1 MAIVLGSKRVQD
13 LEQFNDVAI
22 GITLPL
28 QITNTAFNQSFQTI
42 DQVRTNI
49 KSLLLT
55 KRGERVMQPFLGSGL
70 TELLFE
76 QNDEELESRIENTIV
91 QSLQTW
97 LPYVVIDTIIIEQ
110 SNELKDRNS
119 VEVSIT
125 FRINGNPT
133 LETVTF
139 NVEE

>member
-1 MAIVLGSKRVQD
+1 
-13 LEQFNDVAI
+13 
-22 GITLPL
+22 
-28 QITNTAFNQSFQTI
+28 
-42 DQVRTNI
+42 
-49 KSLLLT
+49 
-55 KRGERVMQPFLGSGL
+55 MQPFLGSGL

-76 QNDEELESRIENTIV
+76 QNDEELESRIENTIL
-91 QSLQTW
+91 QSLQNW

-125 FRINGNPT
+125 FRISGNPT

>member
-1 MAIVLGSKRVQD
+1 
-13 LEQFNDVAI
+13 
-22 GITLPL
+22 
-28 QITNTAFNQSFQTI
+28 
-42 DQVRTNI
+42 
-49 KSLLLT
+49 
-55 KRGERVMQPFLGSGL
+55 MQPFLGSGL

-76 QNDEELESRIENTIV
+76 QNDEELEERIENTIV

-110 SNELKDRNS
+110 SNELKDRNR

>member
-1 MAIVLGSKRVQD
+1 
-13 LEQFNDVAI
+13 
-22 GITLPL
+22 
-28 QITNTAFNQSFQTI
+28 
-42 DQVRTNI
+42 
-49 KSLLLT
+49 
-55 KRGERVMQPFLGSGL
+55 MQPFLGSGL
-70 TELLFE
+70 NELLFE

-91 QSLQTW
+91 QSLQDW

-110 SNELKDRNS
+110 TNELRDRNR

>member
-1 MAIVLGSKRVQD
+1 
-13 LEQFNDVAI
+13 
-22 GITLPL
+22 
-28 QITNTAFNQSFQTI
+28 
-42 DQVRTNI
+42 
-49 KSLLLT
+49 
-55 KRGERVMQPFLGSGL
+55 MQPFLGSGL

-76 QNDEELESRIENTIV
+76 QNDEELEERIENTIV

-110 SNELKDRNS
+110 TNELRDRNR

>member
-1 MAIVLGSKRVQD
+1 MAVILGSKKVQD
-13 LEQFNDVAI
+13 LEQFNDTAI

-42 DQVRTNI
+42 EQVRTNI

-55 KRGERVMQPFLGSGL
+55 KRRERVMQPFLGSGL

-76 QNDEELESRIENTIV
+76 QNDEELEERIENTIV
-91 QSLQTW
+91 QSLQNW

-110 SNELKDRNS
+110 SNELKDRNR

>member
-1 MAIVLGSKRVQD
+1 MAIVLGRKLVKD
-13 LEQFNDVAI
+13 LEQFNDTAI

-55 KRGERVMQPFLGSGL
+55 KRRERVMQPFLGSGL

-76 QNDEELESRIENTIV
+76 QNDEELEERIENTIV

>member
-1 MAIVLGSKRVQD
+1 MAVVLGRKLVKD
-13 LEQFNDVAI
+13 LEQFNDTAI

-55 KRGERVMQPFLGSGL
+55 KRRERVMQPFLGSGL

-76 QNDEELESRIENTIV
+76 QNDEDLEDRIENTIV

-119 VEVSIT
+119 LEVSIT

-133 LETVTF
+133 LENVTF

>member
-1 MAIVLGSKRVQD
+1 MAVVLGSKKVQD
-13 LEQFNDVAI
+13 LEQFNDTAI

-55 KRGERVMQPFLGSGL
+55 KRRERVMQPFLGSGL

-76 QNDEELESRIENTIV
+76 QNDEELESRIENTIL
-91 QSLQTW
+91 QSLQNW

>member
-1 MAIVLGSKRVQD
+1 MAVVLGSKKVQD
-13 LEQFNDVAI
+13 LEQFNDTAI

-55 KRGERVMQPFLGSGL
+55 KRRERVMQPFLGSGL

-76 QNDEELESRIENTIV
+76 QNDEELEERIENTIV
-91 QSLQTW
+91 QSLQNW

-110 SNELKDRNS
+110 SNELKDRNR

>member
-1 MAIVLGSKRVQD
+1 MAIVLGRKLVKD
-13 LEQFNDVAI
+13 LEQFNDTAI

-55 KRGERVMQPFLGSGL
+55 KRRERVMQPFLGSGL

-76 QNDEELESRIENTIV
+76 QNDEELEERIENTIV
-91 QSLQTW
+91 QSLQSW

>member
-1 MAIVLGSKRVQD
+1 MAVILGSKRVKD
-13 LEQFNDVAI
+13 LEQFNDTAI

-55 KRGERVMQPFLGSGL
+55 KRKERVMQPLLGSGL
-70 TELLFE
+70 NELVFE
-76 QNDEELESRIENTIV
+76 QNDEDLESRIEETI
-91 QSLQTW
+91 SEALENW
-97 LPYVVIDTIIIEQ
+97 LPYVVVDTIIIEQ
-110 SNELKDRNS
+110 SNELKDRNR
-119 VEVSIT
+119 VEVSIK

-139 NVEE
+139 NVDE

>member
-1 MAIVLGSKRVQD
+1 MAVILGSKKVQD
-13 LEQFNDVAI
+13 LEQFNDTAI

-55 KRGERVMQPFLGSGL
+55 KRRERVMQPFLGSGL

-76 QNDEELESRIENTIV
+76 QNDEELEDRIENTIV

-110 SNELKDRNS
+110 SDELKDRNRL
-119 VEVSIT
+119 EVSIT

>member
-1 MAIVLGSKRVQD
+1 MAVILGSKIVKD
-13 LEQFNDVAI
+13 LEQFNDTAI

-28 QITNTAFNQSFQTI
+28 QITNTAFNQSFKTI

-55 KRGERVMQPFLGSGL
+55 KRKERVMQPLLGSGL
-70 TELLFE
+70 NEILFE
-76 QNDEELESRIENTIV
+76 QNDGDLESRIEDTIV
-91 QSLQTW
+91 ESLENW
-97 LPYVVIDTIIIEQ
+97 LPYVVVDNIIIEQ
-110 SNELKDRNS
+110 TDELKDRNR
-119 VEVSIT
+119 VNVSIT

-139 NVEE
+139 NVDE

>member
-1 MAIVLGSKRVQD
+1 MAVVLGRKIVKD

-55 KRGERVMQPFLGSGL
+55 KRRERVMQPFLGSGL

-76 QNDEELESRIENTIV
+76 QNDADLEDRIENTIV
-91 QSLQTW
+91 QSLQNW

-119 VEVSIT
+119 LEVSIT

-133 LETVTF
+133 LENVTF

>member
-1 MAIVLGSKRVQD
+1 MAVVLGRKIVKD
-13 LEQFNDVAI
+13 LEQFNDTAI

-55 KRGERVMQPFLGSGL
+55 KRRERVMQPFLGSGL

-76 QNDEELESRIENTIV
+76 QNDADLEDRIENTIV
-91 QSLQTW
+91 QSLQNW

-119 VEVSIT
+119 LEVSIT

>member
-1 MAIVLGSKRVQD
+1 MAIVLGSKKVQD
-13 LEQFNDVAI
+13 LQQFNDTAI

-55 KRGERVMQPFLGSGL
+55 KRRERVMQPFLGSGL

-76 QNDEELESRIENTIV
+76 QNDEELEERIENTIV
-91 QSLQTW
+91 QSLQSW

-110 SNELKDRNS
+110 SNELKDRNR

>member
-1 MAIVLGSKRVQD
+1 MAIVLGSKKVQD
-13 LEQFNDVAI
+13 LEQFNDTAI

-55 KRGERVMQPFLGSGL
+55 KRKERVMQPFLGSGL

-76 QNDEELESRIENTIV
+76 QNDEDLEERIENTIV
-91 QSLQTW
+91 QSLQNW

-110 SNELKDRNS
+110 SNELKDRNR

>member
-1 MAIVLGSKRVQD
+1 MAIVLGSKKVQD
-13 LEQFNDVAI
+13 LQQFNDTAI

-55 KRGERVMQPFLGSGL
+55 KRRERVMQPFLGSGL

-76 QNDEELESRIENTIV
+76 QNDDELEERIENTIV
-91 QSLQTW
+91 QSLQNW

-110 SNELKDRNS
+110 SNELKDRNR

>member
-1 MAIVLGSKRVQD
+1 MAIVLGRKLVKD
-13 LEQFNDVAI
+13 LEQFNDTAI

-55 KRGERVMQPFLGSGL
+55 KRRERVMQPFLGSGL

-76 QNDEELESRIENTIV
+76 QNDEELEERIENTIV
-91 QSLQTW
+91 QSLQDW

-110 SNELKDRNS
+110 SNELKDRNRL
-119 VEVSIT
+119 EVSIT

>member
-1 MAIVLGSKRVQD
+1 MAVVLGSKKVQD
-13 LEQFNDVAI
+13 LEQFNDTAI

-55 KRGERVMQPFLGSGL
+55 KRRERVMQPFLGSGL

-76 QNDEELESRIENTIV
+76 QNDEDLEDRIENTIL

-119 VEVSIT
+119 LEVSIT

-139 NVEE
+139 NVQE

>member
-1 MAIVLGSKRVQD
+1 MAVVLGRKLVKD
-13 LEQFNDVAI
+13 LEEFNDVAI

-28 QITNTAFNQSFQTI
+28 QITNTAFNQSFKTI

-55 KRGERVMQPFLGSGL
+55 KRRERVMQPFLGSGL

-76 QNDEELESRIENTIV
+76 QNDADLEDRIENTIV
-91 QSLQTW
+91 QSLQSW

-119 VEVSIT
+119 LEVSIT

>member
-1 MAIVLGSKRVQD
+1 MAVVLGRKLVKD
-13 LEQFNDVAI
+13 LEQFNDTAI

-55 KRGERVMQPFLGSGL
+55 KRRERVMQPFLGSGL

-76 QNDEELESRIENTIV
+76 QNDADLEDRIENTIV
-91 QSLQTW
+91 QSLQNW

-119 VEVSIT
+119 LEVSIT

>member
-1 MAIVLGSKRVQD
+1 MAIVLGSKKVQD

-55 KRGERVMQPFLGSGL
+55 KRKERVMQPLLGSGL
-70 TELLFE
+70 NEILFE
-76 QNDEELESRIENTIV
+76 QNDGDLESRIEDTIV
-91 QSLQTW
+91 QSLETW
-97 LPYVVIDTIIIEQ
+97 LPYVVVDNIIIQ
-110 SNELKDRNS
+110 QTDELKDRNR
-119 VEVSIT
+119 VDVSIT

-139 NVEE
+139 NVVE

>member
-1 MAIVLGSKRVQD
+1 MAVVLGRKIVKD
-13 LEQFNDVAI
+13 LEEFNDTAI

-55 KRGERVMQPFLGSGL
+55 KRRERVMQPFLGSGL

-76 QNDEELESRIENTIV
+76 QNDEDLENTIENTV
-91 QSLQTW
+91 LQSLQDW
-97 LPYVVIDTIIIEQ
+97 LPYVVIDTIIIQ
-110 SNELKDRNS
+110 QTNELKDRNR

>member
-1 MAIVLGSKRVQD
+1 MAVVLGRKLVKD
-13 LEQFNDVAI
+13 LEEFNDVAI

-28 QITNTAFNQSFQTI
+28 QITNTAFNQSFKTI

-55 KRGERVMQPFLGSGL
+55 KRRERVMQPFLGSGL

-76 QNDEELESRIENTIV
+76 QNDADLEDRIENTIV
-91 QSLQTW
+91 QSLQSW

-119 VEVSIT
+119 LEVSIT
-125 FRINGNPT
+125 FRINGNPA

>member
-1 MAIVLGSKRVQD
+1 MAVVLGRKIVKD

-55 KRGERVMQPFLGSGL
+55 KRRERVMQPFLGSGL

-76 QNDEELESRIENTIV
+76 QNDADLEDRIENTIV

-119 VEVSIT
+119 LEVSIT

>member
-1 MAIVLGSKRVQD
+1 MAIVLGSKKVQD
-13 LEQFNDVAI
+13 LQQFNDTAI

-55 KRGERVMQPFLGSGL
+55 KRRERVMQPFLGSGL

-76 QNDEELESRIENTIV
+76 QNDEDLENTIENTV
-91 QSLQTW
+91 LQSLQDW
-97 LPYVVIDTIIIEQ
+97 LPYVVIDTIIIQ
-110 SNELKDRNS
+110 QTNELKDRNR

>member
-1 MAIVLGSKRVQD
+1 MAIILGSKKVQD
-13 LEQFNDVAI
+13 LEQFNDTAI

-55 KRGERVMQPFLGSGL
+55 KRRERVMQPFLGSGL

-76 QNDEELESRIENTIV
+76 QNDEDLEDRIENTIV
-91 QSLQTW
+91 QSLQSW

>member
-1 MAIVLGSKRVQD
+1 MAVVLGRKLVKD
-13 LEQFNDVAI
+13 LDEFNDVAI

-28 QITNTAFNQSFQTI
+28 QITNTAFNQSFKTI
-42 DQVRTNI
+42 DQVKTNI

-55 KRGERVMQPFLGSGL
+55 KRRERVMQPFLGSGL

-76 QNDEELESRIENTIV
+76 QNDEQLEDRIENTIV

-110 SNELKDRNS
+110 SNELKDRNTL
-119 VEVSIT
+119 EVSIT

-133 LETVTF
+133 LENVTF

>member
-1 MAIVLGSKRVQD
+1 MAVVLGRKIVKD
-13 LEQFNDVAI
+13 LEQFNDTAI

-55 KRGERVMQPFLGSGL
+55 KRRERVMQPFLGSGL

-91 QSLQTW
+91 QSLQSW

-133 LETVTF
+133 LENVTF

>member
-1 MAIVLGSKRVQD
+1 MAIVLGKKIVKD
-13 LEQFNDVAI
+13 LEQFNDTAI

-55 KRGERVMQPFLGSGL
+55 KRRERVMQPFLGSGL
-70 TELLFE
+70 NELLFE
-76 QNDEELESRIENTIV
+76 QNDEDLEERIENTIV
-91 QSLQTW
+91 QSLQNW
-97 LPYVVIDTIIIEQ
+97 LPYVIIDTIIIEQ
-110 SNELKDRNS
+110 SNELKDRNR

-125 FRINGNPT
+125 FRINGNPI

>member
-1 MAIVLGSKRVQD
+1 
-13 LEQFNDVAI
+13 
-22 GITLPL
+22 
-28 QITNTAFNQSFQTI
+28 
-42 DQVRTNI
+42 
-49 KSLLLT
+49 
-55 KRGERVMQPFLGSGL
+55 MQPFLGSGL

-76 QNDEELESRIENTIV
+76 QNDEELESRIENTIL
-91 QSLQTW
+91 QSLQNW

>member
-1 MAIVLGSKRVQD
+1 MAVILGSKIVKD

-55 KRGERVMQPFLGSGL
+55 KRKERVMQPLLGSGL
-70 TELLFE
+70 NEILFE
-76 QNDEELESRIENTIV
+76 QNDGDLESRIEDTIV
-91 QSLQTW
+91 QSLETW
-97 LPYVVIDTIIIEQ
+97 LPYVVVDNIIIQ
-110 SNELKDRNS
+110 QTDELKDRNR

-139 NVEE
+139 NVVE